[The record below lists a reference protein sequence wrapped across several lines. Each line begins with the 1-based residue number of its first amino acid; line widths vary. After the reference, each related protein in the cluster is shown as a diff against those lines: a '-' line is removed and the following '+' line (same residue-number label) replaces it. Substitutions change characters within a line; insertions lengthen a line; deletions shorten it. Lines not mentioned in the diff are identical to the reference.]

1 MRNLTAIFLLS
12 ILLFNLVGYKA
23 LFQYLQQRADIQ
35 LQVSLDKEQYN
46 SNDLIT
52 VKVPL
57 SLPYQTN
64 WKEFE
69 RVDGEIKLDG
79 KIYKY
84 VKRKVYNGELILLC
98 LRDNNKMHLQ
108 TAKDDFFKLA
118 NDMLSNNSKKQSS
131 GNLLIIKNI
140 LSEFDSPFTPNVPLK
155 FVPNQLYEYPRNSH
169 FNSSLALRLPEQP
182 PELA

>member
-1 MRNLTAIFLLS
+1 M
-12 ILLFNLVGYKA
+12 LFNLAGYKV
-23 LFQYLQQRADIQ
+23 LFHFLQQRADSQ
-35 LQVSLDKEQYN
+35 LQASLDKQQYN
-46 SNDLIT
+46 EQDLVTI
-52 VKVPL
+52 KVPL

-84 VKRKVYNGELILLC
+84 VKRKVYKGELILLC

-118 NDMLSNNSKKQSS
+118 NDMVSNTSKKQSS
-131 GNLLIIKNI
+131 GNSLSFKNMV
-140 LSEFDSPFTPNVPLK
+140 SEFDSPFIAKLPIT
-155 FVPNQLYEYPRNSH
+155 FVPNQSYEFPRNSLI
-169 FNSSLALRLPEQP
+169 NSAPSPGLPGQP